1 MDHKTITSSQ
11 KSPTLFGYLILTLA
25 IINSCPFMYLR
36 RLEEIRLSAKAV
48 YIHIPFCTNK
58 CYYCDFTAYTVK
70 GQPVDDYLSALDHEM
85 RLVTTEVPPHEIET
99 IFIGGGTPT
108 VLTPE
113 QMERLLEMIQ
123 THFPKRSSQLE
134 FTIEANPGTTT
145 DELLKTMIDGGVN
158 RISFGAQT
166 FRPDLLKRLGRI
178 HGVEEIE
185 ESVIAAR
192 EAGFQN
198 ISLDLMFG
206 LPEQSLEDLH
216 HTLHCALSLN
226 PEHFSCYSLKVEEG
240 TLFYHLAQKDQLPL
254 PDEEEELKMYQSL
267 RSILREA
274 GYEQYEVS
282 NFAKPGRESRHN
294 SIYWLNEEY
303 YGFGTGAHGYL
314 QKIRYA
320 NVKSVSELI
329 RMIKRGERP
338 VSESYVVTEQED
350 MENFMILGLRMMKG
364 VSRSRFQA
372 RYHKDM
378 MDVYG
383 TVVQK
388 LAEQGLLKVE
398 PERVVLTEKGLIF
411 GNEAFAAFL
420 I

>member
-1 MDHKTITSSQ
+1 M
-11 KSPTLFGYLILTLA
+11 
-25 IINSCPFMYLR
+25 
-36 RLEEIRLSAKAV
+36 SAKAV

-58 CYYCDFTAYTVK
+58 CHYCDFTAYTVK
-70 GQPVDDYLSALDHEM
+70 GQPVDDYLTALDREM
-85 RLVTTEVPPHEIET
+85 RLVTTEVPPHTIET

-123 THFPKRSSQLE
+123 AHFPNRSPQLE

-145 DELLKTMIDGGVN
+145 DELLKIMIAGGVN

-178 HGVEEIE
+178 HGVAEIE
-185 ESVIAAR
+185 QSVIAAR

-206 LPEQSLEDLH
+206 LPDQSLEDLH
-216 HTLHCALSLN
+216 HTLQSALSLH
-226 PEHFSCYSLKVEEG
+226 PDHFSCYSLKVEEG
-240 TLFYHLAQKDQLPL
+240 TLFYHLAQKDELPL
-254 PDEEEELKMYQSL
+254 PSEDEELNMYQSL
-267 RSILREA
+267 RTILAEK
-274 GYEQYEVS
+274 GYHQYEIS
-282 NFAKPGRESRHN
+282 NFAKPGKESRHN

-303 YGFGTGAHGYL
+303 YGFGTGSHGYL

-320 NVKSVSELI
+320 NVKSVAEYI
-329 RMIKRGERP
+329 RIIDQARRP
-338 VSESYVVTEQED
+338 VSESDIVTEQED

-364 VSRSRFQA
+364 VSRSRFQS

-383 TVVQK
+383 SVIQK
-388 LAEQGLLKVE
+388 LVDQGLLKVE